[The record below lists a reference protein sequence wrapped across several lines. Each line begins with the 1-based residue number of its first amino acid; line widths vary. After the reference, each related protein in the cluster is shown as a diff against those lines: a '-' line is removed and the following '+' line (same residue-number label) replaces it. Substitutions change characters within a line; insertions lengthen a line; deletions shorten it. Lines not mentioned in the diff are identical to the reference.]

1 MAGACRPPAPCTAR
15 TSPSRPPTT
24 LCPRSDS
31 DDTSYLSERKHHTD
45 ETDDR
50 PEVDPLD
57 HREERTQ
64 PLAAHGAGQATFG
77 ASTFSSNSRSAQFRS
92 NSTIHFG
99 ISEDTETCSVSSL
112 SLNTDF
118 RFNTGRRTRTRMPNH
133 TGGRRQGIR
142 NGQGGRRHRI
152 QVKRSPRTFFLKK
165 IRNSVNSWNIS
176 KTTPRIDNKTLFPRD
191 EYSIKPSDAAPDV
204 PAAVRA
210 APSRGVVPPPPTPC
224 DAQCAVPAKHRPFAL
239 DSSKH
244 PRPPL

>member
-77 ASTFSSNSRSAQFRS
+77 ARPFSS

-112 SLNTDF
+112 S
-118 RFNTGRRTRTRMPNH
+118 
-133 TGGRRQGIR
+133 
-142 NGQGGRRHRI
+142 
-152 QVKRSPRTFFLKK
+152 
-165 IRNSVNSWNIS
+165 
-176 KTTPRIDNKTLFPRD
+176 
-191 EYSIKPSDAAPDV
+191 
-204 PAAVRA
+204 
-210 APSRGVVPPPPTPC
+210 
-224 DAQCAVPAKHRPFAL
+224 
-239 DSSKH
+239 
-244 PRPPL
+244 

>member
-77 ASTFSSNSRSAQFRS
+77 ASTFSTNSRSAQFSS

-118 RFNTGRRTRTRMPNH
+118 RFNDHCCLSANVQKKE
-133 TGGRRQGIR
+133 GGCRLDDTLDDGPGHECQ
-142 NGQGGRRHRI
+142 
-152 QVKRSPRTFFLKK
+152 
-165 IRNSVNSWNIS
+165 
-176 KTTPRIDNKTLFPRD
+176 TTQ
-191 EYSIKPSDAAPDV
+191 
-204 PAAVRA
+204 AAVVKEYETAKEGAVIGYRSN
-210 APSRGVVPPPPTPC
+210 APPGRS
-224 DAQCAVPAKHRPFAL
+224 F
-239 DSSKH
+239 
-244 PRPPL
+244 

>member
-1 MAGACRPPAPCTAR
+1 VPSPPPCTAR

-118 RFNTGRRTRTRMPNH
+118 RFNDHCCLSANVQKKE
-133 TGGRRQGIR
+133 GGCRLDDTLDDGPGHECQTTQAAVVKEYETAKEGAVI
-142 NGQGGRRHRI
+142 GYETAKE
-152 QVKRSPRTFFLKK
+152 VKRSPRTFFLKK
-165 IRNSVNSWNIS
+165 IRNSDKQHS
-176 KTTPRIDNKTLFPRD
+176 FPRTD
-191 EYSIKPSDAAPDV
+191 PSARVDGYDLILPCS
-204 PAAVRA
+204 P
-210 APSRGVVPPPPTPC
+210 PSRPSPPSQFLEHQQDDPADRQQDTVPP
-224 DAQCAVPAKHRPFAL
+224 
-239 DSSKH
+239 
-244 PRPPL
+244 